1 MVFGIFSSSYYAIL
15 FTKSLRDRFSFP
27 LGRRTGPG
35 SVNFASNAKF
45 CVIRILKSDFTSQNT
60 VRKRGLGGGA
70 SLSDY
75 SETWHLLVDCQ
86 SGPLPIS
93 THCVMVV
100 IGIGLG
106 NRWCKHCS
114 PRAWAFVGA
123 NTQWVLE
130 RIARACPERGH
141 AKPLS
146 QSTLGER

>member
-1 MVFGIFSSSYYAIL
+1 MADFGGRNSKLEGHFGNSVLSYWPIFL
-15 FTKSLRDRFSFP
+15 TKNLQYRFSFP
-27 LGRRTGPG
+27 LCPETAPG

-45 CVIRILKSDFTSQNT
+45 CVISILKSDFTSQNT
-60 VRKRGLGGGA
+60 VRRRGLGGGA

-123 NTQWVLE
+123 NT
-130 RIARACPERGH
+130 C
-141 AKPLS
+141 
-146 QSTLGER
+146 

>member
-1 MVFGIFSSSYYAIL
+1 MQVVFGNFGSSCCAIFL
-15 FTKSLRDRFSFP
+15 TKSLHYRFSFP
-27 LGRRTGPG
+27 LGRETGPG

-45 CVIRILKSDFTSQNT
+45 CVIPILKSDFTSQNT
-60 VRKRGLGGGA
+60 VRKGGLGGGA

-100 IGIGLG
+100 IGIWLG

-123 NTQWVLE
+123 NT
-130 RIARACPERGH
+130 C
-141 AKPLS
+141 
-146 QSTLGER
+146 

>member
-1 MVFGIFSSSYYAIL
+1 MFEGDFGILGLCYCAIFLTKILEYRFPFSLCRLMA
-15 FTKSLRDRFSFP
+15 
-27 LGRRTGPG
+27 PG
-35 SVNFASNAKF
+35 SVNFASNVKF

-100 IGIGLG
+100 IGIRAGQSMVQILQPSSMGLCG
-106 NRWCKHCS
+106 C
-114 PRAWAFVGA
+114 
-123 NTQWVLE
+123 
-130 RIARACPERGH
+130 
-141 AKPLS
+141 
-146 QSTLGER
+146 